1 MNIEQNVLLKNYV
14 SFKIGGPAEYFAK
27 VSNPLELEEALKWAK
42 DNNKAVRILGGGTN
56 LLISDAGIKGLV
68 IKLDLN
74 KLEFSDNKVIVGCG
88 VPLALLLNEALAK
101 NLTGLEF
108 AAGVPGTVGGAIRG
122 NAGTYGKAMGDVI
135 KKIKYLDENNQ
146 VLEIVASE
154 ANFMYRHSIFKE
166 KPWIIL
172 EAEVELE
179 LGDIEAARQ
188 LVKERLDYR
197 NNTQPKQPS
206 AGCIFKNIRFEDVDI
221 EALRSKN
228 IEIEK
233 FEKFRKIPASYLIE
247 RAGLKGHKIGDAQVS
262 EIHANYIVNNGSAT
276 CEQVIMLISFIKQQ
290 VRDKYAVQL
299 MEEVQIL
306 L

>member
-27 VSNPLELEEALKWAK
+27 VSSPSELEEALKWAK
-42 DNNKAVRILGGGTN
+42 ANNKDLRILGGGTN

-74 KLEFSDNKVIVGCG
+74 KLEFSDNKVTVGCG
-88 VPLALLLNEALAK
+88 LPLALLLNEALAK

-122 NAGTYGKAMGDVI
+122 NAGTYGKAMGDVV

-146 VLEIVASE
+146 VSEIASSE
-154 ANFMYRHSIFKE
+154 ANFVYRHSIFKE
-166 KPWIIL
+166 NPWIIL

-179 LGDIEAARQ
+179 LGDIEAAKQ

-221 EALRSKN
+221 EALKNKN

-290 VRDKYAVQL
+290 VRDKYAIQL